1 MNISVVIPNYNGKR
15 LLENNLPLILTMLKD
30 KEIIVVDDAS
40 TDGSVELIKKL
51 FPTVR
56 LLEHKSNYGFSTT
69 VNDGVKVAK
78 GQWVVLLNSDVVPQK
93 NFLEYLCNHL
103 NDPKVFAVGCL
114 QYGIDWKDH
123 HILGRGIGK
132 FHQGLLV
139 HAPGSLDKHNT
150 LWGFGGAGIFNKK
163 IWEILGGLDT
173 IYEPFYWEDIDLSY
187 RALKAG
193 YKLLFESKSVVKH
206 FHNKGAISTGFSDSY
221 VKKIS
226 YRNQIMFVWLN
237 ITDPKYLTEHLVYL
251 PFHLMKAVIT
261 HDLSYLTGFCLALI
275 KLPEVIKGRLI
286 KRNSSKISDQ
296 QVLKQFAGEI

>member
-1 MNISVVIPNYNGKR
+1 MMMWYRS
-15 LLENNLPLILTMLKD
+15 
-30 KEIIVVDDAS
+30 A
-40 TDGSVELIKKL
+40 
-51 FPTVR
+51 
-56 LLEHKSNYGFSTT
+56 
-69 VNDGVKVAK
+69 
-78 GQWVVLLNSDVVPQK
+78 
-93 NFLEYLCNHL
+93 
-103 NDPKVFAVGCL
+103 KVFAVGCL

-150 LWGFGGAGIFNKK
+150 LWVFGGAGIFNKK

-206 FHNKGAISTGFSDSY
+206 FHNKGAISTGFSDS
-221 VKKIS
+221 
-226 YRNQIMFVWLN
+226 
-237 ITDPKYLTEHLVYL
+237 KYLTEHLVYL